1 MAVVAVRRR
10 FRYSAAETNPR
21 AMPAWDVA
29 ICSGVR
35 PSGNPAMAWQRP
47 PSGRADVGRDLRV
60 GGSHAT
66 PYERQRDKMNTLV
79 TNTDSPFAG
88 AVADRLAERHSVRR
102 IGWEEPL
109 EAGAATDQVV
119 AGINSVVHFGYARA
133 GGRANDLIDHAA
145 RRTYNLLMAAAAAG
159 VERCVYVSTLR
170 LVEAL
175 PGHFAV
181 TEQWRSR
188 PPSDDPALLACHLGE
203 IIAKECAR
211 DRLMRVLTLRIGF
224 PEVVGDRRALLD
236 KHGSAA
242 IAAADAADAIGRA
255 LEADL
260 AQWQEVH
267 VQSPVPGARYLM
279 REAATLLAFPDTD
292 DGRADS

>member
-1 MAVVAVRRR
+1 
-10 FRYSAAETNPR
+10 
-21 AMPAWDVA
+21 
-29 ICSGVR
+29 
-35 PSGNPAMAWQRP
+35 
-47 PSGRADVGRDLRV
+47 
-60 GGSHAT
+60 
-66 PYERQRDKMNTLV
+66 MNILA
-79 TNTDSPFAG
+79 TNTDSPFPG
-88 AVADRLAERHSVRR
+88 AIADRLAERNHVRR
-102 IGWEEPL
+102 IGWEQPL
-109 EAGAATDQVV
+109 EADAATGELV
-119 AGINSVVHFGYARA
+119 AGIDAVVLFGYSRA
-133 GGRANDLIDHAA
+133 GGQPNDLIDHGT
-145 RRTYNLLMAAAAAG
+145 RRTYNLLIAAAAAG

-170 LVEAL
+170 LMEAL

-236 KHGSAA
+236 EHGPAA
-242 IAAADAADAIGRA
+242 IAASDASEAIGRA

-279 REAATLLAFPDTD
+279 REAATLLAFP
-292 DGRADS
+292 GADSNGAAS

>member
-1 MAVVAVRRR
+1 
-10 FRYSAAETNPR
+10 
-21 AMPAWDVA
+21 
-29 ICSGVR
+29 
-35 PSGNPAMAWQRP
+35 
-47 PSGRADVGRDLRV
+47 
-60 GGSHAT
+60 
-66 PYERQRDKMNTLV
+66 MNILV
-79 TNTDSPFAG
+79 TNTDSPFAA
-88 AVADRLAERHSVRR
+88 AVADMLGERHNVRR

-109 EAGAATDQVV
+109 EADAATDQVV
-119 AGINSVVHFGYARA
+119 AAVDAVVHFGYARA

-170 LVEAL
+170 LMEAL

-203 IIAKECAR
+203 TVAKECAR
-211 DRLMRVLTLRIGF
+211 DRLMRVLTLRVGF
-224 PEVVGDRRALLD
+224 PEVPGDRTALRD
-236 KHGSAA
+236 EHGRAA
-242 IAAADAADAIGRA
+242 IAASDAAEVIGRA
-255 LEADL
+255 LAADL

-279 REAATLLAFPDTD
+279 REAERLLAFPA
-292 DGRADS
+292 ADSEGPAS